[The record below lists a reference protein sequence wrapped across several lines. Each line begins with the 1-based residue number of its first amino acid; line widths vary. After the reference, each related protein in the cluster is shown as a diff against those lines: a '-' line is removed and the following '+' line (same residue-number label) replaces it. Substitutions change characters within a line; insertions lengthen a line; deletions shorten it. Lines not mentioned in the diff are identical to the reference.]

1 MLSRRTFLKTAGAVA
16 VLSAGFGAGKIFT
29 SSQNKSF
36 ALHGFIPANEKY
48 MQDVFS
54 SFIKKVRSNSSPLI
68 YANENLKSLVR
79 NIYETAARNSM
90 SNSDNGTISIRLTE
104 LEREVNGDILLSD
117 GSTPVYNPAEDFTG
131 SFIWLRKSLRNTKAQ
146 YFISIEYREKDFFTS
161 LFNTKEMVVVLENE
175 KGIVDKINLS
185 KSYKNILIDGPQG
198 KTALQ
203 ISDGLAHV
211 HKSTCRHSLC
221 TKAGF
226 ISKAGSIIACAP
238 NKVLIRIDTV

>member
-1 MLSRRTFLKTAGAVA
+1 
-16 VLSAGFGAGKIFT
+16 
-29 SSQNKSF
+29 
-36 ALHGFIPANEKY
+36 
-48 MQDVFS
+48 
-54 SFIKKVRSNSSPLI
+54 
-68 YANENLKSLVR
+68 
-79 NIYETAARNSM
+79 
-90 SNSDNGTISIRLTE
+90 
-104 LEREVNGDILLSD
+104 
-117 GSTPVYNPAEDFTG
+117 
-131 SFIWLRKSLRNTKAQ
+131 
-146 YFISIEYREKDFFTS
+146 
-161 LFNTKEMVVVLENE
+161 MVVVLENE